1 LGRAAFCLRSKATP
15 GPTLEALDEQG
26 AYRRNKEAIM
36 AQIPIATRLQSFR
49 LNAETIKPADL
60 NISPNQHVVLDTGNT
75 TFKNSLTYLTPQTID
90 DVKNWLGNPNSA
102 FVRTPTA
109 PQTGTTPI
117 AAPLTRVRDPSVLPP
132 VIIHPGMEHS
142 AKEVEQLHALAST
155 FVFGHS
161 ENVSAAQLPALNS
174 WIAGLKIK
182 LPIYVFNNITVA
194 AGAVLDV
201 RVNALFANYITVEYT
216 GRIKLR
222 GGSRTV
228 IHAAGFTGKGPRI
241 IPLPPGGIVLQPG

>member
-1 LGRAAFCLRSKATP
+1 
-15 GPTLEALDEQG
+15 
-26 AYRRNKEAIM
+26 M

-49 LNAETIKPADL
+49 LNAETTKPTDL

-75 TFKNSLTYLTPQTID
+75 TFKNNLSYLTPQTID
-90 DVKNWLGNPNSA
+90 DVKNWLGNPNST
-102 FVRTPTA
+102 FVRTPA
-109 PQTGTTPI
+109 AIHTGTTPI
-117 AAPLTRVRDPSVLPP
+117 ALPPTRVRTPSVLPP
-132 VIIHPGMEHS
+132 VVIHPGTEHS
-142 AKEVEQLHALAST
+142 AREIEQLHSLASA

-161 ENVSAAQLPALNS
+161 ENVSAAQLPALNN

-182 LPIYVFNNITVA
+182 LPIFVFNNITVA

-201 RVNALFANYITVEYT
+201 KVNALFANYITVEYT

-241 IPLPPGGIVLQPG
+241 IPIGPGVIGHELG